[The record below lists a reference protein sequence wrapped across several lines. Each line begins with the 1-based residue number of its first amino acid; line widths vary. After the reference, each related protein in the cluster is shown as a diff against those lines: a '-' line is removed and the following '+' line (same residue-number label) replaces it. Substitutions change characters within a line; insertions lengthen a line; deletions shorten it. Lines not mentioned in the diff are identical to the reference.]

1 MSRRHHK
8 MNFAGILAGGIGSR
22 MERSVP
28 KQFLGIAD
36 IPIVVRTLRT
46 FFSVPCV
53 DRIVL
58 AMNPQWTDYCRNLL
72 RKHGIDLA
80 RVDMIQGGA
89 TRFLS
94 MANIVDRCI
103 ELAGDDLAEGD
114 LLCIHDCARPF
125 VSQRIIADNFA
136 MVADYDM
143 VTTSL
148 PTIDTVIIAEDGKTE
163 TSVPVRS
170 TVFCDQGP
178 QTFRLKEFKRLQA
191 ALSPE
196 ETSALIEA
204 GKMYLS
210 AGKSVGIVPGDRMNF
225 KITTEFDLTLAECL
239 LRDGVKA

>member
-1 MSRRHHK
+1 

-22 MERSVP
+22 MERDIP
-28 KQFLGIAD
+28 KQFLEILGV
-36 IPIVVRTLRT
+36 PIIVRTLRT
-46 FFSVPCV
+46 FLAAPEVEKV
-53 DRIVL
+53 VL
-58 AMNPQWTDYCRNLL
+58 AMNPQWMDYCRDLL
-72 RKHGIDLA
+72 IKHGIDTA
-80 RVDMIQGGA
+80 GIDVIAGGE

-103 ELAGDDLAEGD
+103 EIRGDALEDGD

-125 VSQRIIADNFA
+125 VSPRIVAENFS
-136 MVADYDM
+136 MVSGYDM

-170 TVFCDQGP
+170 TIFCDQGP
-178 QTFRLKEFKRLQA
+178 QTFRLKEFRRLRE

-196 ETSALIEA
+196 ETAALIEA
-204 GKMYLS
+204 GKMYLE
-210 AGKSVGIVPGDRMNF
+210 AGKRVGIVKGDRMNF

-239 LRDGVKA
+239 LRAGGNSPK

>member
-1 MSRRHHK
+1 
-8 MNFAGILAGGIGSR
+8 MNFAGILAGGVGSR

-28 KQFLGIAD
+28 KQFLEIAGV
-36 IPIVVRTLRT
+36 PIVVRTLRT
-46 FFSVPCV
+46 FLSMPEI
-53 DRIVL
+53 DHAVL
-58 AMNPQWTDYCRNLL
+58 AMNPQWADYCRNLL
-72 RKHGIDLA
+72 AKNGIDLD
-80 RVDMIQGGA
+80 RVDMIAGGE

-94 MANIVDRCI
+94 MVNVVDHCI
-103 ELAGDDLAEGD
+103 AIAGEAADDA

-125 VSQRIIADNFA
+125 VTRRIIEENFS

-143 VTTSL
+143 VTTSI

-178 QTFRLKEFKRLQA
+178 QTFRPKEFKRLQE

-196 ETSALIEA
+196 ETVSLIEA
-204 GKMYLS
+204 GKMYLA
-210 AGKSVGIVPGDRMNF
+210 AGKRVGIVPGDRMNF

-239 LRDGVKA
+239 LRDGVAK

>member
-1 MSRRHHK
+1 

-28 KQFLGIAD
+28 KQFLDIAGV
-36 IPIVVRTLRT
+36 PIVVRTLRT
-46 FFSVPCV
+46 FFTVPCV

-58 AMNPQWTDYCRNLL
+58 AMNPQWTNYCRDLL
-72 RKHGIDLA
+72 QKHDIDLA
-80 RVDMIQGGA
+80 RVDMIPGGA

-94 MANIVDRCI
+94 MTNIVDRCI
-103 ELAGDDLAEGD
+103 ELVGDKLADGD

-125 VSQRIIADNFA
+125 VSQRIVEDNYR

-163 TSVPVRS
+163 SSVPVRS

-178 QTFRLKEFKRLQA
+178 QTFRLKDFKRLQS

-204 GKMYLS
+204 GKMYLA